1 MLNLSVVVVNMLNLS
16 VVMVNMLNLSVVV
29 VNMLNLSVVD
39 RGFESGL
46 GKTKDYKMFFIP
58 SLLST

>member
-46 GKTKDYKMFFIP
+46 GQTKDYKMVFIA

>member
-1 MLNLSVVVVNMLNLS
+1 MLNLS
-16 VVMVNMLNLSVVV
+16 VVMVNMFNLSVVV

-46 GKTKDYKMFFIP
+46 GQTKDYKMVFIA